1 MDLAVI
7 TAQQVAEL
15 FILIGL
21 GALGAKT
28 GLLRPEG
35 KQTLSNLLIST
46 SSSRHDHQLLPHGV
60 QHRNSAQPH
69 GRVRLSTLS
78 ISVGTHHH
86 PAVYGPQQDGPR
98 VLRANAAMRL
108 CNSTL
113 WQN

>member
-35 KQTLSNLLIST
+35 KQTLSNLLVQP
-46 SSSRHDHQLLPHGV
+46 RRPGHDHQLLPHGV
-60 QHRNSAQPH
+60 QRRNSAQPH
-69 GRVRLSTLS
+69 GRVS
-78 ISVGTHHH
+78 
-86 PAVYGPQQDGPR
+86 P
-98 VLRANAAMRL
+98 
-108 CNSTL
+108 
-113 WQN
+113 

>member
-35 KQTLSNLLIST
+35 KQTLSNLLANLVVPAMIINSYRMEFSAEILHNQT
-46 SSSRHDHQLLPHGV
+46 RSRIPL
-60 QHRNSAQPH
+60 
-69 GRVRLSTLS
+69 RLSATKL
-78 ISVGTHHH
+78 
-86 PAVYGPQQDGPR
+86 
-98 VLRANAAMRL
+98 AN
-108 CNSTL
+108 
-113 WQN
+113 

>member
-35 KQTLSNLLIST
+35 KQTLSNLLVNLVVPAMIITPTAWS
-46 SSSRHDHQLLPHGV
+46 
-60 QHRNSAQPH
+60 SAQKFCTT
-69 GRVRLSTLS
+69 SW
-78 ISVGTHHH
+78 
-86 PAVYGPQQDGPR
+86 PR
-98 VLRANAAMRL
+98 
-108 CNSTL
+108 SP
-113 WQN
+113 

>member
-35 KQTLSNLLIST
+35 KQTLSNLLVYLVVPAMIVHSYMMD
-46 SSSRHDHQLLPHGV
+46 SSEEILHNLLAAFG
-60 QHRNSAQPH
+60 
-69 GRVRLSTLS
+69 LSVLAILIGTVLTLAL
-78 ISVGTHHH
+78 T
-86 PAVYGPQQDGPR
+86 A
-98 VLRANAAMRL
+98 LM
-108 CNSTL
+108 
-113 WQN
+113 